1 MLRTM
6 TSCHKTNDG
15 YDATIMNYLYL
26 LDVYSVPSSLP
37 AVSVCLEGAMPELN
51 VLLKSSYEIY
61 TYMCLK

>member
-6 TSCHKTNDG
+6 TGCHKTNDS

-37 AVSVCLEGAMPELN
+37 VSVCLEGAMSELN
-51 VLLKSSYEIY
+51 VLLKSSYEKY
-61 TYMCLK
+61 TYM